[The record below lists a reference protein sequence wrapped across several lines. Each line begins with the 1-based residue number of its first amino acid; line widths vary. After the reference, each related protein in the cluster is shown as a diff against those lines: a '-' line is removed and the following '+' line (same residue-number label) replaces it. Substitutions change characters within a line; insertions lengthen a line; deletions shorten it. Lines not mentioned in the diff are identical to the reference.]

1 MPISARPSQKHGYDL
16 GGARLVQH
24 EIDLGEFLLE
34 RGDDLGQRVAGLR
47 VCRGH
52 RELSAVAIGELLAQ
66 LLDVL
71 RVEQNAFDDANEF
84 LPRLGQAEQPLS
96 FADEEF
102 DTEFILQVL
111 DVLGDT

>member
-1 MPISARPSQKHGYDL
+1 MR
-16 GGARLVQH
+16 
-24 EIDLGEFLLE
+24 
-34 RGDDLGQRVAGLR
+34 
-47 VCRGH
+47 RGH
-52 RELSAVAIGELLAQ
+52 RELSAIAIGELLAE

-71 RVEQNAFDDANEF
+71 RVEQNAFDDADEF

-111 DVLGDT
+111 DVLGHT